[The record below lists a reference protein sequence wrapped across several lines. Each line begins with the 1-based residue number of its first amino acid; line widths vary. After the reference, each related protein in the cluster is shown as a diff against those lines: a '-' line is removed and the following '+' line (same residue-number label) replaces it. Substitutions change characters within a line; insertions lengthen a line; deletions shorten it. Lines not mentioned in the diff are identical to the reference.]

1 MKQFKNKKWFFPF
14 AVVLCLC
21 AIALG
26 VQVTYGAYVRRSYVK
41 AVIATN
47 ETEKLFGSNLLYGV
61 KNQPENPD
69 EDGWLSVYPYSISV
83 KEEQTSITVPIKIYN
98 YLAEDQDRVNQL
110 DVSYIISFK
119 ISGNPTEADSKLSE
133 YSVSV
138 KVGDSTSNY
147 TIEAKDTVYYLG
159 ADGLKTNENEAAHQ
173 TLPGRLP
180 NTNEYNITIPSSDL
194 GKVSIAVKA
203 ARVLN
208 AGTGNYGTDLLYLAA
223 RVVPS
228 LPSTVET
235 ATVDGSFIH
244 NEGEGPKDY
253 AAYNYNITLSGAP
266 CAVVLSWNTNLLEID
281 PFFKE
286 KYGEEPG
293 EGQVIFNMEPG
304 ITKVQFYRKGNVEGK
319 DWDDLGVTVSE
330 R

>member
-1 MKQFKNKKWFFPF
+1 MKKFRNSKWFFPF

-26 VQVTYGAYVRRSYVK
+26 VQVTYGAYIRRSYVK

-61 KNQPENPD
+61 KNQPDDPD
-69 EDGWLSVYPYSISV
+69 GDGWLSVYPYSTSGSDG
-83 KEEQTSITVPIKIYN
+83 QTSITVPIKIYN
-98 YLAEDQDRVNQL
+98 YLAEDQNRVNQL

-119 ISGNPTEADSKLSE
+119 ISGNPTMDISN
-133 YSVSV
+133 YSVNNHV
-138 KVGDSTSNY
+138 FG
-147 TIEAKDTVYYLG
+147 ALGTVYFLG
-159 ADGLKTNENEAAHQ
+159 ADGLVTDESAAVKH

-180 NTNEYNITIPSSDL
+180 NTNTYNITIPASDL

-203 ARVLN
+203 KRVLN
-208 AGTGNYGTDLLYLAA
+208 ATGNYGTDLLYLAA

-228 LPSTVET
+228 LPSTVQT
-235 ATVDGSFIH
+235 ATVNGFFAYNAS
-244 NEGEGPKDY
+244 ETPKDY
-253 AAYNYNITLSGAP
+253 AAYNYTIKLEGAP
-266 CAVVLSWNTNLLEID
+266 CAVVLSWNPDLLEID

-286 KYGEEPG
+286 KYGAEPSG
-293 EGQVIFNMEPG
+293 NQVIFNMEPG
-304 ITKVQFYRKGNVEGK
+304 SSMVQFYRKGNVEGE
-319 DWDDLGVTVSE
+319 DWDALGVTVSE

>member
-1 MKQFKNKKWFFPF
+1 MQQFKNKKWFFPF

-26 VQVTYGAYVRRSYVK
+26 VQVTYGAYIRRSYVK

-61 KNQPENPD
+61 KNQQDPD
-69 EDGWLSVYPYSISV
+69 KDDWLSVYPYST
-83 KEEQTSITVPIKIYN
+83 EDQPSITVPIKIYN

-119 ISGNPTEADSKLSE
+119 ISGNPTEDISKYSMNGYSFSE
-133 YSVSV
+133 V
-138 KVGDSTSNY
+138 
-147 TIEAKDTVYYLG
+147 DTVYYLG
-159 ADGLKTNENEAAHQ
+159 RTGLTTNKDDADIQ

-180 NTNEYNITIPSSDL
+180 NTNTYNITIPGKDL
-194 GKVSIAVKA
+194 GKVSIVVKA

-228 LPSTVET
+228 LPSTVQT
-235 ATVDGSFIH
+235 ATVT
-244 NEGEGPKDY
+244 GEFTEIDKGIPKDF
-253 AAYNYNITLSGAP
+253 AAYNYKITLSGAP
-266 CAVVLSWNTNLLEID
+266 CAVVLKWDTDLLEID

-304 ITKVQFYRKGNVEGK
+304 ITMIQFYREGNVEEATWK
-319 DWDDLGVTVSE
+319 ELGVSVSA

>member
-1 MKQFKNKKWFFPF
+1 MKKFRNSKWFFPF

-26 VQVTYGAYVRRSYVK
+26 VQVTYGAYIRRSYVK

-61 KNQPENPD
+61 KNQPDAPGSD
-69 EDGWLSVYPYSISV
+69 AWLTVYPYSISV
-83 KEEQTSITVPIKIYN
+83 EDGKTSITVPIKIYN

-119 ISGNPTEADSKLSE
+119 ISGNPTMDISN
-133 YSVSV
+133 YSVNNHV
-138 KVGDSTSNY
+138 FG
-147 TIEAKDTVYYLG
+147 ALDTVYYLG
-159 ADGLKTNENEAAHQ
+159 ADGLVTDESAAAKQ

-180 NTNEYNITIPSSDL
+180 STNTYNTTIPASDL

-203 ARVLN
+203 KRVSN
-208 AGTGNYGTDLLYLAA
+208 EGTGNYGTDLLYLAA

-228 LPSTVET
+228 LPSTVHT
-235 ATVDGSFIH
+235 ATVTGSFAYST
-244 NEGEGPKDY
+244 GEVPKDY
-253 AAYNYNITLSGAP
+253 AAYNYSIQLVGAP
-266 CAVVLSWNTNLLEID
+266 CAVLLSWNPDLLEID
-281 PFFKE
+281 PFFME
-286 KYGEEPG
+286 KYGGEPSG
-293 EGQVIFNMEPG
+293 NQVIFNMEPG
-304 ITKVQFYRKGNVEGK
+304 NAMVQFYRKGTMADVT
-319 DWDDLGVTVSE
+319 WDDLGVTVSE

>member
-1 MKQFKNKKWFFPF
+1 MKKFRNSKWFFPF

-26 VQVTYGAYVRRSYVK
+26 VQVTYGAYIRRSYVK

-61 KNQPENPD
+61 KNQPNDPLSD
-69 EDGWLSVYPYSISV
+69 DWLSVYPYSTTV
-83 KEEQTSITVPIKIYN
+83 GEDQDSITVPIKIYN
-98 YLAEDQDRVNQL
+98 YLAEDQNRVNQL

-119 ISGNPTEADSKLSE
+119 ISGNPTNGGLAR
-133 YSVSV
+133 YSVNSYPI
-138 KVGDSTSNY
+138 TQ
-147 TIEAKDTVYYLG
+147 KDTVYYLG
-159 ADGLKTNENEAAHQ
+159 AAGLTTEVNAAKTQ

-180 NTNEYNITIPSSDL
+180 NTNTYNITIPASDL

-203 ARVLN
+203 KRVSN
-208 AGTGNYGTDLLYLAA
+208 ADTNNYGTDLLYLAA

-228 LPSTVET
+228 LPSTVQT
-235 ATVDGSFIH
+235 ATVTGSFAY
-244 NEGEGPKDY
+244 NTGETPEDY
-253 AAYNYNITLSGAP
+253 AAYNYTIKLEGAP
-266 CAVVLSWNTNLLEID
+266 CAVVLSWNPDLLEID

-286 KYGEEPG
+286 KYGAEPSG
-293 EGQVIFNMEPG
+293 NQVIFNMEPG
-304 ITKVQFYRKGNVEGK
+304 STMVQFYRKGNVEGE
-319 DWDDLGVTVSE
+319 DWDALGVTVSE

>member
-14 AVVLCLC
+14 AVALCLC

-26 VQVTYGAYVRRSYVK
+26 VQVTYGAYIRRSYVK

-61 KNQPENPD
+61 KNQPDNPGSD
-69 EDGWLSVYPYSISV
+69 DWLTVYPYSISV
-83 KEEQTSITVPIKIYN
+83 EDGKTSITVPIKIYN

-119 ISGNPTEADSKLSE
+119 ISGNPTMDISN
-133 YSVSV
+133 YSVNNHV
-138 KVGDSTSNY
+138 FG
-147 TIEAKDTVYYLG
+147 ALGTVYYLG
-159 ADGLKTNENEAAHQ
+159 ADGLVTDESAAAKQ

-180 NTNEYNITIPSSDL
+180 NTNTYSITIPASDL

-203 ARVLN
+203 KRVLN
-208 AGTGNYGTDLLYLAA
+208 ATGNYGTDLLYLAA

-228 LPSTVET
+228 LPSTVQT
-235 ATVDGSFIH
+235 ATVKGSFTY
-244 NEGEGPKDY
+244 NTGETPKDY
-253 AAYNYNITLSGAP
+253 AAYNYSIQLVGAP
-266 CAVVLSWNTNLLEID
+266 CAVVLSWNPALLEID
-281 PFFKE
+281 PFFME
-286 KYGEEPG
+286 KYGAEPSG
-293 EGQVIFNMEPG
+293 NQVIFNMEPG
-304 ITKVQFYRKGNVEGK
+304 NTMVQFYRKGTMADVT
-319 DWDDLGVTVSE
+319 WDDLGVTVSE

>member
-1 MKQFKNKKWFFPF
+1 MKKFRNSKWFFPF

-26 VQVTYGAYVRRSYVK
+26 VQVTYGAYIRRSYVK

-61 KNQPENPD
+61 KNQPNDPLSD
-69 EDGWLSVYPYSISV
+69 DWLSVYPYSTSV
-83 KEEQTSITVPIKIYN
+83 GEGQDSITVPIKIYN
-98 YLAEDQDRVNQL
+98 YLAEDQNRVNQL

-119 ISGNPTEADSKLSE
+119 ISGNPTNGGLAR
-133 YSVSV
+133 YSVNSYPI
-138 KVGDSTSNY
+138 TQ
-147 TIEAKDTVYYLG
+147 KDTVYYLG
-159 ADGLKTNENEAAHQ
+159 AAGLTTEVNAAKTQ

-180 NTNEYNITIPSSDL
+180 NTNTYNITIPASDL

-203 ARVLN
+203 KRVSN
-208 AGTGNYGTDLLYLAA
+208 EDTNNYGTDLLYLAA

-228 LPSTVET
+228 LPSTVQT
-235 ATVDGSFIH
+235 ATVNGFFAYNAS
-244 NEGEGPKDY
+244 ETPKDY
-253 AAYNYNITLSGAP
+253 AAYNYTIKLEGAP
-266 CAVVLSWNTNLLEID
+266 CAVVLSWNPDLLEID

-286 KYGEEPG
+286 KYGAEPSG
-293 EGQVIFNMEPG
+293 NQVIFNMEPG
-304 ITKVQFYRKGNVEGK
+304 STMVQFYRKGNVEGE
-319 DWDDLGVTVSE
+319 DWDVLGVTVSE

>member
-1 MKQFKNKKWFFPF
+1 MKKLRSSKWFFPF

-26 VQVTYGAYVRRSYVK
+26 VQVTYGAYIRRSYVK

-61 KNQPENPD
+61 KNQPTNAD
-69 EDGWLSVYPYSISV
+69 RSDDWLTVYPYSTSV
-83 KEEQTSITVPIKIYN
+83 GEGQDSITVPIKIYN

-119 ISGNPTEADSKLSE
+119 IAGNPTNGMTGYFVNGHSIAQ
-133 YSVSV
+133 
-138 KVGDSTSNY
+138 
-147 TIEAKDTVYYLG
+147 KDAVYYLG
-159 ADGLKTNENEAAHQ
+159 ATELTTDEQGAAHQ

-180 NTNEYNITIPSSDL
+180 NTNTYNITIPASDL

-203 ARVLN
+203 KRVLN
-208 AGTGNYGTDLLYLAA
+208 ATGNYGTDLLYLAA

-228 LPSTVET
+228 LPSTVQT
-235 ATVDGSFIH
+235 ATVNGSFAY
-244 NEGEGPKDY
+244 NASETPKDY
-253 AAYNYNITLSGAP
+253 AAYNYTIKLEGAP
-266 CAVVLSWNTNLLEID
+266 CAVVLSWNPDLLEID

-286 KYGEEPG
+286 KYGAEPSG
-293 EGQVIFNMEPG
+293 NQVIFNMEPG
-304 ITKVQFYRKGNVEGK
+304 STMVQFYRKGNVEGE
-319 DWDDLGVTVSE
+319 DWDALGVTVSE

>member
-1 MKQFKNKKWFFPF
+1 MEKFTNKKWFFPF
-14 AVVLCLC
+14 AIALCLC

-26 VQVTYGAYVRRSYVK
+26 IQVTYGAYIRRSYVK

-61 KNQPENPD
+61 KNQPDDPD
-69 EDGWLSVYPYSISV
+69 SDGWLSVYPYSTSV
-83 KEEQTSITVPIKIYN
+83 KDGETSITVPIKIYN

-119 ISGNPTEADSKLSE
+119 ISGNPTDGVLAGYYIND
-133 YSVSV
+133 YSISQ
-138 KVGDSTSNY
+138 K
-147 TIEAKDTVYYLG
+147 ETVYYLG
-159 ADGLKTNENEAAHQ
+159 ADGLTTAEGAAATQ

-180 NTNEYNITIPSSDL
+180 NTNTYNITIPGSDL

-203 ARVLN
+203 KRVTN

-228 LPSTVET
+228 LPSTVQT
-235 ATVDGSFIH
+235 ATVTGSFAY
-244 NEGEGPKDY
+244 NAGETPTNY
-253 AAYNYNITLSGAP
+253 AAYNYSIQLVGAP
-266 CAVVLSWNTNLLEID
+266 CAVVLSWNPDLLEID

-286 KYGEEPG
+286 KYGAEPSG
-293 EGQVIFNMEPG
+293 NQVIFNMEPG
-304 ITKVQFYRKGNVEGK
+304 NTMVQFYREGNMADVT
-319 DWDDLGVTVSE
+319 WDDLGVTVSE

>member
-1 MKQFKNKKWFFPF
+1 MKKKWIFPL
-14 AVVLCLC
+14 AVVFFLCVV
-21 AIALG
+21 ALG
-26 VQVTYGAYVRRSYVK
+26 VGLTYGAYIRRAYVK

-61 KNQPENPD
+61 KNEPNNPED
-69 EDGWLSVYPYSISV
+69 DSWLSVYPFTVSNSNG
-83 KEEQTSITVPIKIYN
+83 EITVPIKIYN

-119 ISGNPTEADSKLSE
+119 ITGNIDENLTGYSLNGYDIVKADQ
-133 YSVSV
+133 
-138 KVGDSTSNY
+138 
-147 TIEAKDTVYYLG
+147 VYYLG
-159 ADGLKTNENEAAHQ
+159 NGGLTIDKGSATTQ

-180 NTNEYNITIPSSDL
+180 NMNEYKITLPGSDL

-203 ARVLN
+203 IREMN
-208 AGTGNYGTDLLYLAA
+208 EGGNYGTDLLYLAA

-228 LPSTVET
+228 LASTVQT
-235 ATVDGSFIH
+235 ATVTGEFSDRNNGSP
-244 NEGEGPKDY
+244 NDY
-253 AAYNYNITLSGAP
+253 AAYNYSIELTGAP
-266 CAVVLSWNTNLLEID
+266 TAVVLTWDKELLEID

-286 KYGEEPG
+286 KYGIKPE

-304 ITKVQFYRKGNVEGK
+304 ITKVQFYRKGNMENET
-319 DWDDLGVTVSE
+319 WDGLGVTVSE

>member
-1 MKQFKNKKWFFPF
+1 MKKFRNSKWFFPF

-26 VQVTYGAYVRRSYVK
+26 VQVTYGAYIRRSYVK

-61 KNQPENPD
+61 KNQPNDPGSD
-69 EDGWLSVYPYSISV
+69 DWLSVYPYSTSV
-83 KEEQTSITVPIKIYN
+83 GEGQDSITVPIKIYN

-119 ISGNPTEADSKLSE
+119 ISGNPAMDISN
-133 YSVSV
+133 YSVNNHV
-138 KVGDSTSNY
+138 FG
-147 TIEAKDTVYYLG
+147 ALDTVYYLG
-159 ADGLKTNENEAAHQ
+159 AAGLTTEVNAAETQ

-180 NTNEYNITIPSSDL
+180 NTNTYNITIPASDL

-203 ARVLN
+203 KRVSN
-208 AGTGNYGTDLLYLAA
+208 EDTNNYGTDLLYLAA

-228 LPSTVET
+228 LPSTVQT
-235 ATVDGSFIH
+235 ATVTGSFAY
-244 NEGEGPKDY
+244 NTGETPEDY
-253 AAYNYNITLSGAP
+253 AAYNYTIKLEGAP
-266 CAVVLSWNTNLLEID
+266 CAVVLSWNPDLLEID
-281 PFFKE
+281 PFFME
-286 KYGEEPG
+286 KYGAEPSG
-293 EGQVIFNMEPG
+293 NQVMFNMEPG
-304 ITKVQFYRKGNVEGK
+304 NTMVQFYRKGNVEGE
-319 DWDDLGVTVSE
+319 DWDALGVTVSE